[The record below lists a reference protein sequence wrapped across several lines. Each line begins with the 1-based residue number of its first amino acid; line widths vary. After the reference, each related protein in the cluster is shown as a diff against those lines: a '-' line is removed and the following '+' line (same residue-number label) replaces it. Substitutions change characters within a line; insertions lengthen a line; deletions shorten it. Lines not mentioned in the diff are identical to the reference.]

1 MKALVAITVLATT
14 SATATGCDESLLDP
28 MAFRQPRARAYK
40 ASQFYA
46 DGLDMRPP
54 PAGAVAR
61 EWRQPSV
68 PRATG
73 LERRT
78 GPLEPNGQIAP
89 RYAAKIPIPVT
100 LAALTRGQE
109 RFEIFCAACH
119 GLLGNGNSVVARQM
133 ALRPPPSLHTY
144 GDRPPGYLFAVVTNG
159 FGVMP
164 GYAREMTVDDR
175 WAVVAYLEALILSQS
190 ARADSLPAEVRARLN
205 GAGQEGGPP

>member
-1 MKALVAITVLATT
+1 MRVLASITWLAA
-14 SATATGCDESLLDP
+14 ATATATACDESLLDP

-40 ASQFYA
+40 ASHFYS
-46 DGLDMRPP
+46 DGLDMRAP
-54 PAGAVAR
+54 PAGVMAR
-61 EWRQPSV
+61 EWRQASV

-78 GPLEPNGQIAP
+78 GPPKSNGEIARP
-89 RYAAKIPIPVT
+89 YAAKIPIPVT
-100 LAALTRGQE
+100 LATLTRGQE

-144 GDRPPGYLFAVVTNG
+144 GDRPPGYLFEVVTHG

-164 GYAREMTVDDR
+164 GYAREIAVDDR
-175 WAVVAYLEALILSQS
+175 WAVVAYLQALILSQS
-190 ARADSLPAEVRARLN
+190 ARADSLPAKVRARLN
-205 GAGQEGGPP
+205 GAGEQGGPR